1 MRIFHKILIPS
12 IILLLMLFS
21 IMIYA
26 GYVFYDEGKT
36 LDASLT
42 RLKQTEVQLNT
53 LIDAQHTI
61 EVAVLSYKGYP
72 DEEYLKKLSRAEADI
87 EHALIDLRAILP
99 SLKGR
104 RLLSDYIEQRYGI
117 KAIRNEF
124 LAMIKLK
131 DLESTNASFIRW
143 SHKREEMHAVLNEI
157 VVYNIDQ
164 IELTLNNFSASRQ
177 IFSNVVMGLFII
189 GMSLLALSFYLYR
202 RLVIEPI
209 NALEGMAHSYAQ
221 GDFSVGVPEILLGK
235 NGDFYSLSQSF
246 LNMAKELDETTV
258 SRDEAQEMT
267 RKLEDARHRIEAKA
281 RQHISV
287 SEALSVA
294 RDEAEMANNAK
305 SEFLASMS
313 HEIRTPMT
321 GVMGLADMLLDED
334 LDEECRDKV
343 FKIKDSTRSLMRII
357 NDILDMSKMEAGKM
371 ELEKIDFHLPS
382 LIQETLDLFADE
394 KNNRKKKSLYFKASF
409 EDKFPIGI
417 KCDPI
422 RIRQILINLI
432 GNAVKFTREGG
443 ITVEGHMARALDGQ
457 PLLRIAVK
465 DTGLGIRPGT
475 IPKLFSEFTQAD
487 ASISRHFEGTGLGLA
502 ICKRLVELMGGE
514 IGVDSKF
521 GEGSVFWFTLPY
533 TPATTEV
540 HEKNGGNQS
549 QGSNFKILRPLSILV
564 VEDNILNQQ
573 IISSMMVG
581 LGHET
586 DLAENGEEATEKHLQ
601 NDYDLILMDVRM
613 PLMSGPDATRVIRQ
627 MKGSKAEI
635 PIVALT
641 ADAMEEH
648 KVGYYDAGM
657 NEVVTKPIDRNEL
670 VIAIDKAIGEQIHVP
685 VSDQENAQS
694 RKKPGS
700 HNKTGSYKKTETRG
714 KGQTTHKAAGQTEQ
728 DLGKIENS
736 ESITEDLENLLDEIN
751 SISDDE
757 DTPDNNK
764 VVRLRS
770 NITGP

>member
-12 IILLLMLFS
+12 VILLLMLFS
-21 IMIYA
+21 IVIYA

-53 LIDAQHTI
+53 LVNAQHTI

-72 DEEYLKKLSRAEADI
+72 DEGYLEKLSRAESDI
-87 EHALIDLRAILP
+87 EQALIDMRAILP

-104 RLLSDYIEQRYGI
+104 RLLSDYIEQRYGM

-124 LAMIKLK
+124 LAMIELK
-131 DLESTNASFIRW
+131 DLESTNATFIRW
-143 SHKREEMHAVLNEI
+143 SKKREEMHAVLNEI
-157 VVYNIDQ
+157 VDYNIDQ
-164 IELTLNNFSASRQ
+164 IELTLNNFLSLRQ
-177 IFSNVVMGLFII
+177 TFSNVVIGLFII
-189 GMSLLALSFYLYR
+189 GISLLSLSFYFYR

-209 NALEGMAHSYAQ
+209 NALEDMAHSYAQ
-221 GDFSVGVPEILLGK
+221 GDFSVGVPEILLEK

-246 LNMAKELDETTV
+246 LDMAKELGETTV
-258 SRDEAQEMT
+258 SRDEAQEMA

-287 SEALSVA
+287 SEALSAA

-334 LDEECRDKV
+334 LDDECRDKV

-371 ELEKIDFHLPS
+371 ELENIDFHLPS
-382 LIQETLDLFADE
+382 LIQETLDLFADD
-394 KNNRKKKSLYFKASF
+394 KSNQKKKVLFFKASF
-409 EDKFPIGI
+409 EDRFPIGI
-417 KCDPI
+417 KCDPV
-422 RIRQILINLI
+422 RIRQILVNLI
-432 GNAVKFTREGG
+432 GNAVKFTQEGS

-521 GEGSVFWFTLPY
+521 GQGSVFWFTLPY
-533 TPATTEV
+533 TPATTAV
-540 HEKNGGNQS
+540 HEKTDERQF
-549 QGSNFKILRPLSILV
+549 QGSNFITLRPLSILI
-564 VEDNILNQQ
+564 VEDNNLNQQ

-581 LGHET
+581 LGHEI
-586 DLAENGEEATEKHLQ
+586 DLAENGEEATEKHLL
-601 NDYDLILMDVRM
+601 NSYDIILMDVRM
-613 PLMSGPDATRVIRQ
+613 PLMSGPDACRIIRQ
-627 MKGSKAEI
+627 MKGSKANI
-635 PIVALT
+635 PIIALT

-648 KVGYYDAGM
+648 KAGYYDAGM

-670 VIAIDKAIGEQIHVP
+670 VIAIDKAIGEKIHDP
-685 VSDQENAQS
+685 ISDHEYARSQ
-694 RKKPGS
+694 KKPASHENTGS
-700 HNKTGSYKKTETRG
+700 DEKTGTKG
-714 KGQTTHKAAGQTEQ
+714 KGQAVHKTAVQSAQILDQT
-728 DLGKIENS
+728 KNVKS
-736 ESITEDLENLLDEIN
+736 VTEDLENLLSEIN

-757 DTPDNNK
+757 DSPEDNK
-764 VVRLRS
+764 VVRLGS
-770 NITGP
+770 